1 MELGWGLSKKLN
13 QLVILKAKYTS
24 INPVALVFAFFPC
37 PCPLKLNLTGHGGV
51 LLYMIVSCGRW
62 EEKGGAS

>member
-24 INPVALVFAFFPC
+24 INPVALVFTFFPFPC
-37 PCPLKLNLTGHGGV
+37 PFKLNLTGHGGE
-51 LLYMIVSCGRW
+51 YSCV
-62 EEKGGAS
+62 